1 MRTPIPDA
9 TLRSELSERRSRSP
23 VSRGLSVGYGRPLR
37 NGTYS
42 GSTIVKTVCS
52 GVLVQLI

>member
-1 MRTPIPDA
+1 MPFAQP
-9 TLRSELSERRSRSP
+9 
-23 VSRGLSVGYGRPLR
+23 SRGLSAGYGRPLR

>member
-1 MRTPIPDA
+1 MPFAQP
-9 TLRSELSERRSRSP
+9 
-23 VSRGLSVGYGRPLR
+23 SRGLSAGYGCPRK